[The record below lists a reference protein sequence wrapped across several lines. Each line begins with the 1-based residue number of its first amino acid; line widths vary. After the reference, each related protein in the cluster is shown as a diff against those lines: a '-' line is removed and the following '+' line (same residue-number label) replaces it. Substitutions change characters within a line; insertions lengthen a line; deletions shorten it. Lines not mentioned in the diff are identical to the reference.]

1 MAYTI
6 GIDVGGTKVAAGV
19 LDEHGRRVD
28 EIKYPSDPTDS
39 AAMFE
44 LLVSIIQSYQGQYD
58 VSGAGIAL
66 PSFIDKAQRYVY
78 TTANLDWNNEP
89 LVDRLEE
96 RLGLPILLDNDANTA
111 GWAEFHFG
119 AGRDYRD
126 GLMLTIGT
134 GVGGALILNGELYRG
149 GFGLA
154 GEPGHMRMVP
164 GGRPCGCG
172 SQGCLEQYAS
182 GSALTRAAR
191 ELANSDDPLGAGLA
205 AIQAKH
211 GQLTGGLIHQALK
224 DGDPGAASV
233 IVTTGDY
240 VGQGIASIA
249 SIIDPEIVVIGGG
262 VAATGELFY
271 SAIVDGYRNNVPSA
285 GKRPEL
291 SIALAE
297 LGNAAGWIG
306 AGDLIRRKLD
316 D

>member
-19 LDEHGRRVD
+19 LDEWGKRID

-39 AAMFE
+39 EAMFE
-44 LLVSIIQSYQGQYD
+44 LLVRIIKDFASQYSI
-58 VSGAGIAL
+58 SGAGVAL
-66 PSFIDKAQRYVY
+66 PSMIDKAQRYVY
-78 TTANLDWNNEP
+78 TSANLDWENEP
-89 LVDRLEE
+89 LVDRMEE
-96 RLGLPILLDNDANTA
+96 RLGLPILLDNDANAA

-119 AGRDYRD
+119 AGKGYRD

-134 GVGGALILNGELYRG
+134 GIGGAVILNGELYRG

-154 GEPGHMRMVP
+154 GEPGHMRLVP

-172 SQGCLEQYAS
+172 CRGCFEQYGS

-191 ELANSDDPLGAGLA
+191 ELAQSDDPLGAGLA
-205 AIQAKH
+205 AIQAEH
-211 GQLTGGLIHQALK
+211 GQLTGGLIHQALRA
-224 DGDPGAASV
+224 GDPGAAHV
-233 IVTTGDY
+233 LAITGDY

-249 SIIDPEIVVIGGG
+249 SLLDPEVVVIGGG

-271 SAIVDGYRNNVPSA
+271 SAIVDGYRNNLPSA
-285 GKRPEL
+285 GHRPEL
-291 SIALAE
+291 AIELAA
-297 LGNAAGWIG
+297 LGNDAGWVG
-306 AGDLIRRKLD
+306 AADLIRRKLD

>member
-1 MAYTI
+1 MAYSI

-19 LDEHGRRVD
+19 LDERGRRVD

-39 AAMFE
+39 EAMFE
-44 LLVSIIQSYQGQYD
+44 LLVSIIQTFQSQYD
-58 VSGAGIAL
+58 ISGAGVAL

-78 TTANLDWNNEP
+78 TTANLNWNDEP
-89 LVDRLEE
+89 LVDRLEQ
-96 RLGLPILLDNDANTA
+96 RLGLPILLDNDANAA
-111 GWAEFHFG
+111 GWAEFSFG
-119 AGRDYRD
+119 AGRGHDD

-134 GVGGALILNGELYRG
+134 GVGGAVILNGELYRG

-154 GEPGHMRMVP
+154 GEPGHMRLVP

-172 SQGCLEQYAS
+172 ARGCLEQYAS

-191 ELANSDDPLGAGLA
+191 ELADSDNPLGAGLA

-211 GQLTGGLIHQALK
+211 GQLTGGLIHQALR

-249 SIIDPEIVVIGGG
+249 SIIDPEVVVIGGG

-271 SAIVDGYRNNVPSA
+271 SAIVDGYRNNLPSA

-291 SIALAE
+291 SISLAE

-306 AGDLIRRKLD
+306 AADLIRRRLD